1 MQDYPNEETLMIHII
16 RSRYGIVEFDQKAI
30 EEIAPLLQD
39 ASNTLVFL
47 SSKSFEKECQKKD
60 YWY

>member
-1 MQDYPNEETLMIHII
+1 MTHII